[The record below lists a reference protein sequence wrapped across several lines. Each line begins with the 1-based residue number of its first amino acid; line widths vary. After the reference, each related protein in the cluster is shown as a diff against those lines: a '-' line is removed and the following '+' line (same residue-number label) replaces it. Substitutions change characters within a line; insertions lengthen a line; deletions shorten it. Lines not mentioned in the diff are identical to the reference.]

1 MSKLIIYDN
10 LEVTEIFLNFLEKD
24 LKLFEHE
31 YLRKIDYSYIKI
43 IKNPLII
50 NHSVFDINSFKLI

>member
-10 LEVTEIFLNFLEKD
+10 LEVTRDIPKNFLEKD
-24 LKLFEHE
+24 LELFEHE

-43 IKNPLII
+43 NLLALLIKNILHQLPRGVL
-50 NHSVFDINSFKLI
+50 